1 MRTRKLKLGIKIL
14 LMLCITYIGICVL
27 TEVVYHFVVP
37 EEHYHRVYPSIGV
50 FYLVMGIISYYS
62 MVHHRNTSHDYLLNV
77 YMFGRMIKF
86 FTTVIFLLFY
96 IFIINPENKNA
107 FALTMIVYYIVFSG
121 LELYIYTMFNHR
133 ISKHEKKHKKYK

>member
-1 MRTRKLKLGIKIL
+1 MRTKKLKLGIKIL
-14 LMLCITYIGICVL
+14 LMLCVTYIGISVL
-27 TEVVYHFVVP
+27 TEVVYYFVVP
-37 EEHYHRVYPSIGV
+37 EQYFKAYPSIGV

-86 FTTVIFLLFY
+86 FTTVFFLLFY
-96 IFIINPENKNA
+96 IFIIDPDNKKA

-121 LELYIYTMFNHR
+121 LELYIYTLFNHR
-133 ISKHEKKHKKYK
+133 ISKHEEKHKKYK